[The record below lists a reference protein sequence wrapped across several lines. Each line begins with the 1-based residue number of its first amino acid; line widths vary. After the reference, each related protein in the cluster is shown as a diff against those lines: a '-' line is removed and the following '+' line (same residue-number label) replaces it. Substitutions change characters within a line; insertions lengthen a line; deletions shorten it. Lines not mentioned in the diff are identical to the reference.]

1 MSHETIM
8 VVDDEPD
15 TVELLKLALED
26 EGYNVVVAYS
36 GVDCLEKVKKMKV
49 DLIMLDI
56 MMPKMSGWVVFLNLQ
71 KDKRTRGIPVMV
83 GTCKSLSDESKSKVK
98 LLGIKDY
105 IIKPFHL
112 ETLSEK
118 VRYILDNEKR
128 KS

>member
-1 MSHETIM
+1 M
-8 VVDDEPD
+8 VSLNQSSSKS
-15 TVELLKLALED
+15 T
-26 EGYNVVVAYS
+26 S
-36 GVDCLEKVKKMKV
+36 GLYLVL
-49 DLIMLDI
+49 
-56 MMPKMSGWVVFLNLQ
+56 W
-71 KDKRTRGIPVMV
+71 RTRGIPVMV